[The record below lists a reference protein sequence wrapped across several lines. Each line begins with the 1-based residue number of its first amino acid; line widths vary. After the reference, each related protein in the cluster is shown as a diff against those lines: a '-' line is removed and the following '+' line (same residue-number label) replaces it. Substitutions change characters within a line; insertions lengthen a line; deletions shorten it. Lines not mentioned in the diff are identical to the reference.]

1 MGDRDLWSTA
11 YIALGS
17 NLGDRSARIRQSLEA
32 LGREQGLR
40 VVRVSTW
47 HETAAAGGPAGQ
59 GPYLNGAARLE
70 TLLEPVALLRRMH
83 AVEAA
88 LGRVRAERWG
98 PRTIDLDLLLYE
110 DRVIDT
116 PELTLPHPRLH
127 ERSFVLA
134 PLAEIAGDVRH
145 PVLGRTMAELL
156 VALTDK
162 D

>member
-1 MGDRDLWSTA
+1 MWSTA

-17 NLGDRSARIRQSLEA
+17 NLGDRRAHIRQALEA
-32 LGREQGLR
+32 LGRERGLR
-40 VVRVSTW
+40 VVRVSTL

-59 GPYLNGAARLE
+59 GPYLNGAAQLE

-88 LGRVRAERWG
+88 LGRVRSERWG

-127 ERSFVLA
+127 ERPFVLA

-145 PVLGRTMAELL
+145 PVLGRTMAGLL
-156 VALTDK
+156 DALTDK

>member
-1 MGDRDLWSTA
+1 MWSTA

-17 NLGDRSARIRQSLEA
+17 NLGDRSAQIHQALEA
-32 LGREQGLR
+32 LGREQSLR
-40 VVRVSTW
+40 VVRVSAL

-59 GPYLNGAARLE
+59 GPYLNGAAQLE

-83 AVEAA
+83 AVESA

-116 PELTLPHPRLH
+116 PGLTLPHPRLH
-127 ERSFVLA
+127 ERSFVLV

-145 PVLGRTMAELL
+145 PVFGRTMADLL
-156 VALTDK
+156 DALQNK